1 MMPEPATQNIRVRPA
16 TPENSDFV
24 LGLVPQLVAFGP
36 PLWRNLEKMI
46 DTDTLTVGR
55 ALQGLSA
62 GATVLVAE
70 DTGGTPL
77 GFIHLCG
84 ETDYYTRAETGHIAD
99 IVVAPEAR
107 GRGVGEALLVAAEQ
121 WARARGYS
129 LLTLNVFVEN
139 TRARALYERTGYGAE
154 TVRYVKELR

>member
-1 MMPEPATQNIRVRPA
+1 MPDSATASIRVRPA
-16 TPENSDFV
+16 TPENAQFV
-24 LGLVPQLVAFGP
+24 LALVPQLVAFGP
-36 PLWRNLEKMI
+36 PPWRSQRQMI
-46 DTDTLTVGR
+46 DTDTLVIGQ

-70 DTGGTPL
+70 DSGGKPL
-77 GFIHLCG
+77 GFIHVCG
-84 ETDYYTRAETGHIAD
+84 EPDYYTRADCGHIAD
-99 IVVAPEAR
+99 LVVAPEAR
-107 GRGVGEALLVAAEQ
+107 GRGVGEVLMMAAEQ

-139 TRARALYERTGYGAE
+139 ARARALYERAGFGAE